1 MGYHQMKRDCLRNR
15 SNNTRNRNKNVC
27 GLAVAS
33 ALGVQDK
40 TRYLH
45 TWGDLQRA
53 IRTTWSFRSVK
64 SALRVK
70 TNETSVG
77 AMRKAIRNHN
87 PDGTLM
93 SYVVMVEGHV
103 LMLHNDG
110 TTAIDTDPR
119 KRDCRKVKAVYGV
132 YFDDNNPQR
141 LYNLAMSIKAAEQR
155 KAARDAR

>member
-1 MGYHQMKRDCLRNR
+1 MGYPKIERAYHRAT
-15 SNNTRNRNKNVC
+15 SNNPRNRNKNVC
-27 GLAVAS
+27 GLAVAA

-64 SALRVK
+64 SALRV
-70 TNETSVG
+70 TPNETSVG

-87 PDGTLM
+87 PEGTLM
-93 SYVVMVEGHV
+93 SYVVMVQGHV
-103 LMLHNDG
+103 IMLNSDG
-110 TTAIDTDPR
+110 STAVDTDPR

-141 LYNLAMSIKAAEQR
+141 LYNLALSIKAAQER
-155 KAARDAR
+155 KEARDA